1 MEILDLPVEHR
12 DKLGS
17 ANARRYRR
25 AGHIPVILYGAGQ
38 DNVPLVVTA
47 EKFADIL
54 AAHTLLIRLK
64 LGDDVEQLALIR
76 EVSWDVFSEHVQ
88 HIDLTRVRM
97 EDEVQVTVPIH
108 LHGVPEGV
116 AQGGV
121 LEPVITDLEVYTRVD
136 SIPGE
141 LVVDVT
147 PLDVHQGIHV
157 DELTY
162 PEHVRPAR
170 GGRDL
175 IVHCVRPKKIEEPVV
190 DVEEAA
196 AAPVEGE
203 EPKAEGD
210 AAEPAASKE

>member
-1 MEILDLPVEHR
+1 MKILDLPVERR

-17 ANARRYRR
+17 ANSRRYRR

-38 DNVPLVVTA
+38 ENVPLTVTA
-47 EKFADIL
+47 ENFAEIT
-54 AAHTLLIRLK
+54 AARTLLIRLK

-76 EVSWDVFSEHVQ
+76 EVSWDVFSEHIQ
-88 HIDLTRVRM
+88 HIDLGRVRM

-108 LHGVPEGV
+108 IHGIPEG
-116 AQGGV
+116 AHHGGV
-121 LEPVITDLEVYTRVD
+121 LEPVITDLEIHCRVE
-136 SIPGE
+136 SIPEE

-147 PLDVHQGIHV
+147 PLEVHQGIHV

-175 IVHCVRPKKIEEPVV
+175 IVHCVPPKKIEEPVV
-190 DVEEAA
+190 EGEELAL
-196 AAPVEGE
+196 PVEGE
-203 EPKAEGD
+203 APPAEGEPGE
-210 AAEPAASKE
+210 APAASEE

>member
-1 MEILDLPVEHR
+1 MKILDLPVERR

-17 ANARRYRR
+17 ANSRRYRR

-38 DNVPLVVTA
+38 ENVTLTA
-47 EKFADIL
+47 TVDDFADVT

-64 LGDDVEQLALIR
+64 LGEDVEQLALIR
-76 EVSWDVFSEHVQ
+76 DVSWDVFSEYVQ
-88 HIDLTRVRM
+88 HIDLARVSM

-108 LHGVPEGV
+108 LHGIPEG
-116 AQGGV
+116 AHQGGV
-121 LEPVITDLEVYTRVD
+121 LEPVITDLEVHTRVD
-136 SIPGE
+136 SIPEE

-147 PLDVHQGIHV
+147 SLEIHQGIHV

-175 IVHCVRPKKIEEPVV
+175 IVHCVPPKKIEEPVV
-190 DVEEAA
+190 EGEALEV
-196 AAPVEGE
+196 PVEGE
-203 EPKAEGD
+203 EPKAEGETPD
-210 AAEPAASKE
+210 ESAASE

>member
-1 MEILDLPVEHR
+1 MKILDLSVEHR

-17 ANARRYRR
+17 ANSRRYRR
-25 AGHIPVILYGAGQ
+25 AGHIPIILYGAGQ
-38 DNVPLVVTA
+38 KNVPLTATA
-47 EKFADIL
+47 EDFACVS

-76 EVSWDVFSEHVQ
+76 EVSWDVLSEYVQ

-97 EDEVQVTVPIH
+97 EDEVQVTVPIR
-108 LHGVPEGV
+108 LHGVPEG
-116 AQGGV
+116 AHHGGV
-121 LEPVITDLEVYTRVD
+121 LEPVITDLEVHTRVD
-136 SIPGE
+136 SIPEE

-147 PLDVHQGIHV
+147 PLEVHQGIHV

-175 IVHCVRPKKIEEPVV
+175 IVHCVPPKKIEEPVV
-190 DVEEAA
+190 EDEAL
-196 AAPVEGE
+196 AAPIEGE
-203 EPKAEGD
+203 EPKAEGEPSD
-210 AAEPAASKE
+210 EPAKSE